1 MPLSQS
7 IGFGSLCLPKRFP
20 RMIHVASTA
29 IEEVAYDAA
38 QRHLTIRFIHGGRY
52 TYLDVPARVA
62 RGLLAAASHG
72 RYFHDHI
79 RDRYAF
85 LH

>member
-1 MPLSQS
+1 
-7 IGFGSLCLPKRFP
+7 
-20 RMIHVASTA
+20 MIQVDSTA
-29 IEEVAYDAA
+29 IDEVAYDAA
-38 QRHLTIRFIHGGRY
+38 SRDLTICFVHGGCY

-62 RGLLAAASHG
+62 RGLLAAPSHG

-85 LH
+85 RH

>member
-1 MPLSQS
+1 MVQ
-7 IGFGSLCLPKRFP
+7 
-20 RMIHVASTA
+20 VDSTA
-29 IEEVAYDAA
+29 IDEVAYDAA
-38 QRHLTIRFIHGGRY
+38 ARRLTIRFVHGGRY
-52 TYLDVPARVA
+52 TYLDVPPRVVH
-62 RGLLAAASHG
+62 GLLTAPSHG

>member
-1 MPLSQS
+1 MV
-7 IGFGSLCLPKRFP
+7 
-20 RMIHVASTA
+20 HVSSSA
-29 IEEVAYDAA
+29 ITDVAYDAA
-38 QRHLTIRFIHGGRY
+38 QRHLTIRFRHGGRY

-62 RGLLAAASHG
+62 RGLIAAPSHG

-85 LH
+85 FH

>member
-1 MPLSQS
+1 MVQ
-7 IGFGSLCLPKRFP
+7 
-20 RMIHVASTA
+20 VDSTA
-29 IEEVAYDAA
+29 IDEVAYDEAA
-38 QRHLTIRFIHGGRY
+38 RRLTIRFVHGGRY

-62 RGLLAAASHG
+62 RGLLAAPSHG

>member
-1 MPLSQS
+1 MV
-7 IGFGSLCLPKRFP
+7 
-20 RMIHVASTA
+20 HVSSTA

-38 QRHLTIRFIHGGRY
+38 QRHLTIRFVHGGRY
-52 TYLDVPARVA
+52 TYLDVPPRVA
-62 RGLLAAASHG
+62 RGLIAAPSHG
-72 RYFHDHI
+72 RYFHHHI

>member
-1 MPLSQS
+1 MVQ
-7 IGFGSLCLPKRFP
+7 
-20 RMIHVASTA
+20 VDSTA
-29 IEEVAYDAA
+29 IDEVAYDEAA
-38 QRHLTIRFIHGGRY
+38 RRLTIRFVHGGRY

-62 RGLLAAASHG
+62 RGLLAAPSHG

-79 RDRYAF
+79 RDRYSF

>member
-1 MPLSQS
+1 MVQVDSS
-7 IGFGSLCLPKRFP
+7 
-20 RMIHVASTA
+20 A
-29 IEEVAYDAA
+29 IDEVAYDEAA
-38 QRHLTIRFIHGGRY
+38 RRLTIRFVHGGRY
-52 TYLDVPARVA
+52 TYLEVPPRVA
-62 RGLLAAASHG
+62 RGLLAAPSHG

>member
-1 MPLSQS
+1 MVQVDSS
-7 IGFGSLCLPKRFP
+7 
-20 RMIHVASTA
+20 A
-29 IEEVAYDAA
+29 IDEVAYDEAA
-38 QRHLTIRFIHGGRY
+38 RRLTIRFVHGGRY
-52 TYLDVPARVA
+52 TYLDVPPRVA
-62 RGLLAAASHG
+62 RGLLAAPSHG